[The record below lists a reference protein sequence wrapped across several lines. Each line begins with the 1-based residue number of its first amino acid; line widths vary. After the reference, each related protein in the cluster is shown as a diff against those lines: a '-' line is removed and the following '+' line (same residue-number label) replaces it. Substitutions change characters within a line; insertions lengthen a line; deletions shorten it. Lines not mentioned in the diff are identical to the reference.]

1 MRSAK
6 AGLQGLFAVY
16 KPPGVYWK
24 QVRDAVETNLLKDLN
39 KFRRPA
45 PRKHIYFLPSTVE
58 GADGKELTITA
69 TEQSSLVDHP
79 LVSGPLFTHWK
90 MGVGHRLD
98 KKSSGVFV
106 LAAGKGTKKLV
117 DCHSAHFTRTYT
129 VRGLFG
135 KATDDFSDTGKLIEK
150 TTFEH
155 ITREQMERV
164 LSVIQG
170 SNHKALLQYANIDLK
185 TQEAYELAV
194 RGLLR
199 PMEKSPPLIT
209 AVRCLEFAPPEFQLE
224 IHCMHETAQYLRK
237 VVHEIGLELKSSAVC
252 TQVRRIRDGVFVLE
266 DALLRTQWKLP
277 NILHAIWKS
286 KLKVE
291 AELQNSQA
299 YRDFYAGS
307 SEEEETE
314 MDKAG
319 DETQRD
325 SEGNHL
331 IG

>member
-155 ITREQMERV
+155 ITREQLERV

-170 SNHKALLQYANIDLK
+170 SNHKALLQLSAPLYFLPRRHYCPP
-185 TQEAYELAV
+185 QEHKDREESQPLSYL
-194 RGLLR
+194 
-199 PMEKSPPLIT
+199 KSPAKKWTVAQSMGSDHEQPVWRGVLIG
-209 AVRCLEFAPPEFQLE
+209 
-224 IHCMHETAQYLRK
+224 IICMA
-237 VVHEIGLELKSSAVC
+237 
-252 TQVRRIRDGVFVLE
+252 FVLWCMFRSPTELDQKLEELLMGKELE
-266 DALLRTQWKLP
+266 DFPPKQEKP
-277 NILHAIWKS
+277 
-286 KLKVE
+286 
-291 AELQNSQA
+291 
-299 YRDFYAGS
+299 
-307 SEEEETE
+307 
-314 MDKAG
+314 
-319 DETQRD
+319 
-325 SEGNHL
+325 
-331 IG
+331 